1 MDILTF
7 IVVLVVIGFVLWLLT
22 TYVPMPEPYKR
33 AVIVIVVLLIVIWA
47 VRLFFVQL
55 PVIGR

>member
-7 IVVLVVIGFVLWLLT
+7 VITLVVIGFVLWLLT

-33 AVIVIVVLLIVIWA
+33 VVIVLVVLLVLIWA
-47 VRLFFVQL
+47 VRVFFVPL
-55 PVIGR
+55 PRVGP

>member
-7 IVVLVVIGFVLWLLT
+7 IVVLVVVGFVLWLLT